1 VFFFTWMVLPR
12 LTLTRSRS
20 SVSSRRAGNGRR
32 RATSSATAAARAA
45 FRRATSARTN
55 CQYASRLGKSRLPRR
70 SRACATASLK
80 RRCACSQSPFSWA
93 LAALVA
99 SAATP

>member
-1 VFFFTWMVLPR
+1 VFFFTWIVLPR

-20 SVSSRRAGNGRR
+20 SVSSRRAGSGRK

-45 FRRATSARTN
+45 FRRATSPSTH
-55 CQYASRLGKSRLPRR
+55 CQYAARLAKSRLPRR

-80 RRCACSQSPFSWA
+80 RRWACSQSPFSQA

-99 SAATP
+99 SAARP

>member
-1 VFFFTWMVLPR
+1 MVLPR

-20 SVSSRRAGNGRR
+20 KVSRRRAGKGRR

-45 FRRATSARTN
+45 FRRASSARTN
-55 CQYASRLGKSRLPRR
+55 CQYASRLAKSRLPRR
-70 SRACATASLK
+70 SRACASASLK
-80 RRCACSQSPFSWA
+80 RRWACSQSPFSWA

-99 SAATP
+99 SAWTP